1 MNNDFTPWIRPTL
14 KGPFLTSWA
23 FTTLSFGLASL
34 GLGGGV
40 SALTFGQADDWLV
53 AMLLVSFFAGLV
65 VASLVASD
73 LVLLR
78 LKLRKLPTGLS
89 AWTSSLFAPVAIW
102 LAWSF
107 FGFGDGDSVFTTVAH
122 IAAPIAGAPFALRL
136 LLGSKP

>member
-23 FTTLSFGLASL
+23 FTTLSFVGAFF
-34 GLGGGV
+34 GLGDGV

-53 AMLLVSFFAGLV
+53 AMLFVSFFAGLV

-107 FGFGDGDSVFTTVAH
+107 FGFGEGESVFATVAH
-122 IAAPIAGAPFALRL
+122 IAAPIAAAPFVLRL

>member
-23 FTTLSFGLASL
+23 LTTLFHFVLPSGIF
-34 GLGGGV
+34 
-40 SALTFGQADDWLV
+40 ALTFGQTDDWLV

-107 FGFGDGDSVFTTVAH
+107 FGFGDGDSVLVTVTH
-122 IAAPIAGAPFALRL
+122 IAAPIAAAPFVLRL